1 MASTTEYVTGT
12 VLCMLVLGKLDKN
25 QREFFGS
32 GTAMCREM
40 TAECAIHSPTHLPI
54 LSQVTEEEQQRLPG
68 GQREVTA
75 LIKTKMWQ
83 VDYDSKAPI
92 VRPVVKTSRGCRL
105 TVDYRQW
112 NVCRSGGPGRLR
124 HCDCK

>member
-12 VLCMLVLGKLDKN
+12 VLCMLVLGKLDKS

-54 LSQVTEEEQQRLPG
+54 LSQVLEEEQQRLPG

-75 LIKTKMWQ
+75 LTKTKMWQ
-83 VDYDSKAPI
+83 VDYDSKAS
-92 VRPVVKTSRGCRL
+92 V
-105 TVDYRQW
+105 QW
-112 NVCRSGGPGRLR
+112 PSMASG
-124 HCDCK
+124 KN